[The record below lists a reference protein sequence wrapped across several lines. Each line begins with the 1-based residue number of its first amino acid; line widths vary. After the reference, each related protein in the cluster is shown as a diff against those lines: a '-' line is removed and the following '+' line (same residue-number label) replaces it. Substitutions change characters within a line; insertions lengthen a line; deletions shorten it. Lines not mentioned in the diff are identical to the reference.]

1 MNSKNIRQ
9 LHHLIKDGLDE
20 KELKGHLQ
28 AIEELFGKEYLN
40 SLTAKGE
47 LPILWKRLDFI
58 STNELITLGMAIS
71 NLKVKQNPQI
81 DEWLISTAKAVKK
94 HSKNKGQSNGFIRE
108 IIFCGSI
115 CDSIGEVYPAKK
127 AQQGYDLEIKT
138 KNVDFVTS
146 LKKFGKSDN
155 HKQFEIFCSQLA
167 NVVKHKATY
176 FKKNVQVCIILSQ
189 KLDEELFQRLKKVIY
204 NAKDIDNIKYYENGI
219 LIMFSHPLSV
229 EDLSINSASWQI
241 NVLSPENKNEQDRF
255 LKKIIE
261 EISNMKKTLDSS
273 LNYRSLRTLHVNVH
287 ENCDIDSLQEKLV
300 HYYKF
305 HDDIGVDIVM
315 IHKSAICESKSSNK
329 LKDIK
334 KAIYHDIRT
343 INFEKNLSKR
353 MLHFINTA
361 DISSA
366 PLQMNCGVGMLAKIP
381 FGTFGGIDTINK
393 YNFQKGIYYFDMKRQ
408 KDGSWYA
415 DLISITPK
423 GIQCEIL
430 LPQNLSSSIIGSKIT
445 PPHDDL
451 LII

>member
-1 MNSKNIRQ
+1 MTSKNIRT
-9 LHHLIKDGLDE
+9 LHHLVKDGLNE
-20 KELKGHLQ
+20 NELKGHLQ
-28 AIEELFGKEYLN
+28 AIETLFGKEYLN

-71 NLKVKQNPQI
+71 NLKAKKNPQI

-108 IIFCGSI
+108 IIYCGSI
-115 CDSIGEVYPAKK
+115 GDSIGEIHPAKK

-138 KNVDFVTS
+138 KNADFVIS

-155 HKQFEIFCSQLA
+155 HKEFDFFCNQLA
-167 NVVKHKATY
+167 NVVKLKAAQ
-176 FKKNVQVCIILSQ
+176 FKKNIQICIILNQ
-189 KLDEELFQRLKKVIY
+189 KLDEELFNRLKKVIL

-219 LIMFSHPLSV
+219 LIMFSQILTV
-229 EDLSINSASWQI
+229 EDLSANGASWQI

-255 LKKIIE
+255 VKKIIE

-273 LNYRSLRTLHVNVH
+273 LNHNSLRILHVNVN
-287 ENCDIDSLQEKLV
+287 ENCDMDYLQEKLV
-300 HYYKF
+300 HHYKIY
-305 HDDIGVDIVM
+305 DDIGVDMVM

-329 LKDIK
+329 LKDIE
-334 KAIYHDIRT
+334 KAIYHDVRA
-343 INFEKNLSKR
+343 INFENNLSQR
-353 MLHFINTA
+353 MLDFIKTA
-361 DISSA
+361 DTSFA
-366 PLQMNCGVGMLAKIP
+366 PLKMNFGIGIFAKIP
-381 FGTFGGIDTINK
+381 SATINGIDIINK

-415 DLISITPK
+415 DLISVTPK

-430 LPQNLSSSIIGSKIT
+430 LPKNLSSSIIGSKIT